1 MSGSRAQAPEPEP
14 APEWFCAGDGS
25 VKWKYSSDD
34 AAKLEAAFLAVKDDH
49 PLEAASSD
57 AASVVLR
64 IDGSVYDVNVVTMT
78 QTNRKTKFERSVRR
92 EVIKAAETPAALLV
106 SGASVDAVNGVY
118 DLEVE
123 HKDSRPV
130 WTRRQSGHD
139 ACFKIQ
145 WCARARRA
153 RARRARG
160 GV

>member
-1 MSGSRAQAPEPEP
+1 MSGSRAQAPKPEP

-78 QTNRKTKFERSVRR
+78 QTNRKTTFERSIRR

-118 DLEVE
+118 DLEL
-123 HKDSRPV
+123 
-130 WTRRQSGHD
+130 
-139 ACFKIQ
+139 
-145 WCARARRA
+145 
-153 RARRARG
+153 
-160 GV
+160 